1 MGLLDGNGQELA
13 TRLDGDPD
21 PVEGTRVLLATQAE
35 NRFEFVDVASPP
47 VPSLLRE
54 FSAPVKLSGLSPERL
69 RFLAAHDTDPFVRW
83 ESGQQFAAT
92 ALLDMVAVI
101 QAGGEPEVDPA
112 LIEAAASALDQEPAF
127 AAEALALPGEA
138 TLADKMDVVDVD
150 AIHTARD
157 KARAAIGQGV
167 GRQAAGDL

>member
-1 MGLLDGNGQELA
+1 M
-13 TRLDGDPD
+13 
-21 PVEGTRVLLATQAE
+21 
-35 NRFEFVDVASPP
+35 
-47 VPSLLRE
+47 
-54 FSAPVKLSGLSPERL
+54 
-69 RFLAAHDTDPFVRW
+69 RW

-157 KARAAIGQGV
+157 MARAAIGQALGD
-167 GRQAAGDL
+167 RLRATYDRLTDTAGTPSTARRSAGAPCAIPA